1 MHHYL
6 EYLGYL
12 GDFKN
17 SGNPVLVFLIPRENF
32 QKKLTVKYFD
42 KIVIKSS
49 KHFSL
54 NKGLCLLHLLF
65 P

>member
-6 EYLGYL
+6 DYLGYL

-32 QKKLTVKYFD
+32 QKSLTVIYF
-42 KIVIKSS
+42 
-49 KHFSL
+49 
-54 NKGLCLLHLLF
+54 
-65 P
+65 